1 MLNQINRRIKMTIDE
16 IRAKLKIALTEKRF
30 NHSLGVMQSAV
41 ELARHYGADVHKTAV
56 AALLHDCAKN
66 YATSEMF
73 ELCERYNVEL
83 DETSKASPGLIHGFL
98 GAVIADKYYGVSDP
112 EIYDAIY
119 YHTIGKPD
127 MSLLTKIIYIADGIE
142 PGRTYE
148 GVERIR
154 EMVFDDIDRALILQI
169 DYTIHSVINRGG
181 LLHTNTID
189 TRNFYLRK
197 IR

>member
-1 MLNQINRRIKMTIDE
+1 MTIDE

-30 NHSLGVMQSAV
+30 NHSIGVMQSAV
-41 ELARHYGADVHKTAV
+41 ELARHYGADVGKTAL

-73 ELCERYNVEL
+73 ELCERFDVKL
-83 DETSKASPGLIHGFL
+83 DDISKASPGLVHGFL

-127 MSLLTKIIYIADGIE
+127 MSLIGKIIYIADGIE

-154 EMVFDDIDRALILQI
+154 EMVFEDIDRALVLQI

-189 TRNFYLRK
+189 TRNYYLRK

>member
-1 MLNQINRRIKMTIDE
+1 MTIDE
-16 IRAKLKIALTEKRF
+16 IRLKLKDALTEKRY
-30 NHSLGVMQSAV
+30 NHSLGVEESAI
-41 ELARHYGADVHKTAV
+41 ELARHYGADIEKTRV

-66 YATSEMF
+66 YSHSEMF
-73 ELCERYNVEL
+73 DLCEKYNVKV
-83 DETSKASPGLIHGFL
+83 DDIAKASPGLIHGFV
-98 GAVIADKYYGVSDP
+98 GAEMAKKDYGISDP

-127 MSLLTKIIYIADGIE
+127 MSLITKIIYIADGIE
-142 PGRTYE
+142 KGRTYD

-154 EMVFDDIDRALILQI
+154 DIVFEDIDRALVLQI

-181 LLHTNTID
+181 LIHPATID